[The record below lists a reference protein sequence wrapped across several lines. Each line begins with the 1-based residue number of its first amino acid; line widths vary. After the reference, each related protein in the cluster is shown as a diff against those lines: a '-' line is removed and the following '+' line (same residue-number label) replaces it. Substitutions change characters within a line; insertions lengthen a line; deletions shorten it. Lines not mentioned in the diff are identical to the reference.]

1 MSKVAGSRKRKVTN
15 RTINEEYKILKEVD
29 KGETRASLMKKLW
42 HT

>member
-15 RTINEEYKILKEVD
+15 RTINEKYNILKEVHNGD
-29 KGETRASLMKKLW
+29 NEEIW